1 MNTEANTKKILVA
14 DDEPDIRET
23 LASVLRDEG
32 FTVLEA
38 EHGKQALEIALNERP
53 DLILL
58 DLMMPVMG
66 GLEALEALRK
76 DVWGRQARVILLT
89 ARDDVESVT
98 NAMEAGGNDYLMK
111 PNWKIENIV
120 AKVRQN
126 LTDYSV

>member
-1 MNTEANTKKILVA
+1 MNTETNTKKILVA

-38 EHGKQALEIALNERP
+38 EHGKQALEIALAERP
-53 DLILL
+53 GLILL

-76 DVWGRQARVILLT
+76 DTWGRQARVILLT